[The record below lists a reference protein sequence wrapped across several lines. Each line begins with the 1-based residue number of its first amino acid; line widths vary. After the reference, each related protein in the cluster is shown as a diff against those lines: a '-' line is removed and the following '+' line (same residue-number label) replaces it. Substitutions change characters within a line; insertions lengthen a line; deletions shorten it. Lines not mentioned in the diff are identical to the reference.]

1 MFNHSKSPFKDWIK
15 QFICVLLSL
24 ITLSTSVIDVYAKDY
39 VKSDSSGG
47 CDYYIIDGEDV
58 KDLFDFG
65 ISDVPN
71 ILDWILDFKS
81 YTVIKD
87 YEDSDGNQRYKCYF
101 NTPNLQSIVKNS
113 VIGKISDGYTDD
125 TYDVNETEWIVPVGK
140 NATSENA
147 ITKYGF
153 KIPSYTYMGEYPKE
167 VMSPAGI
174 VPSPKRWWE
183 VLWAAIKALFGAS
196 FLKAPDAD
204 NFNSIRYINHTYTD
218 RSEYVLEYIK
228 QYYLQYFEAQIP
240 VHKAYDR
247 TPEDEDDWGMKGYFE
262 SPEDL
267 MAMTVTEDANDDAE
281 DYNSQFE
288 DEYLSALQHYMWW
301 YKYKD
306 NGYSTVGLADGSW
319 FSSFKSSSSDLAAS
333 KELKDAEGD
342 TIDGWDNKWDKVKNS
357 DVDITKKIFGVPE
370 DYTEDGWHY
379 LASRSAYKTKFRNW
393 LISNLSDA
401 YVIANS
407 ITASNRYKYKNSPG
421 DIYESGAYSG
431 SSSDRIK
438 GPFDT
443 ASDYGLDPDSGTFN
457 SGVND
462 EALVAL
468 AADMVRYSYDYIMT
482 HIQYDVQE
490 RLEHRDVQ
498 SDHVHKTGHTYVTC
512 TITKKDGS
520 SETKTITYDYK
531 KFYYGYGGSGS
542 IGWWR
547 YGDVNEDYPED
558 LDAAADSASWEAG
571 SSDGA
576 SDGYWKTT
584 KVETDDRLYKDVS
597 SWIGGSPIHHTEP
610 LPEGSPSKGSPWT
623 GSPSTTYEGTV
634 HSTSALL
641 PVTVN
646 GSLTWDSGGPN
657 EFVLDFGVSNWDDID
672 KVVVTDVWC
681 TTEVETTTHYRCD
694 TRTFNQ
700 RANFVFKALWDGRG
714 SYDESTTRKITKL
727 TDYTDDFLKTF
738 DFNRYD
744 VNFAGK
750 SGTDNYHEEDMVHP
764 DLQAIYKNY
773 EHNVILMANYRLFNR
788 YMKRGVY
795 DPDEP
800 KSDDLDDLSEIP
812 YRQCM
817 IQNQGED
824 GECESQKYGD
834 DKTTLTVTNVVVYSG
849 IYKITEKYRSKDYKD
864 SSGNYLTLST
874 EDAHTLL
881 IQLQLYCGPYYD
893 EVLANMMKLI
903 AYAAEYEGDNGPTAR
918 IVDDDSRVMPYD
930 VDTLVPTDKT
940 NYAVVDPRVKLYKDH
955 IIGSLIADFSLEGG
969 FMIFIKPQA
978 TIINIAGKI
987 TEVSVFLQTICNFD
1001 FLDSLGLSPTKMWS
1015 DVFVTLL
1022 MLALALFFIIKTV
1035 IAVIKMG
1042 TRSTAKV
1049 IIGFLLLALELGFIV
1064 TLSINPEA
1072 NWTKIKTN
1080 ATKIMN
1086 LGELTTVFNNK
1097 DLEYL
1102 FGGNEDYEVAYYVP
1116 YLDCWSKY
1124 NTGYGILDT
1133 EQKIDSSKDAAEL
1146 IDFVNPTI
1154 NGKDIGHWSVL
1165 LADSFTYHG
1174 RSNLVVNTVQYNG
1187 HTVNGSV
1194 INNNAYRV
1202 VDHFMAPRVTVGKS
1216 GSNLTLTFTDNPNY
1230 NGEFQK
1236 GLGDILV
1243 KLANC
1248 CLCCFLSVIKLMIF
1262 LYFWWQLYLFIF
1274 NVILG
1279 LGAQGKKFSQVIIE
1293 TFTPL
1298 LALVM
1303 WGIYSGICMMV
1314 GMDASGFVGF
1324 CIIFFMFWLTL
1335 MIIRWWH
1342 DNGRGGLFPFTLGWL
1357 YFLTNLSRAN
1367 RLRTAAKLEQ
1377 EYEHDRM
1384 DAGIYE
1390 QPEETDDNGETKT
1403 KSTFAKQT
1411 HDLFDDSGN
1420 MRSAQ
1425 RNVYDQDDKVKKVYD
1440 NWYKHY
1446 LYLRKNYGYTPT
1458 QEELAAIRS
1467 FERDTKSAER
1477 AQSLRDEIDN
1487 FKSRKSKP
1495 NKLDDYAKIKNN
1507 SDKEDAD
1514 NETK

>member
-58 KDLFDFG
+58 KKLFDFG
-65 ISDVPN
+65 ISNIPN

-87 YEDSDGNQRYKCYF
+87 YEDSDGNQKYKCYF

-174 VPSPKRWWE
+174 VPSPKHWWE
-183 VLWAAIKALFGAS
+183 VLWRAIKALFGVS

-204 NFNSIRYINHTYTD
+204 NFSSIRYINHTYTD

-228 QYYLQYFEAQIP
+228 KYYLQYFESQIP

-247 TPEDEDDWGMKGYFE
+247 TPEDEDDWGMKPYFE
-262 SPEDL
+262 NPEDL
-267 MAMTVTEDANDDAE
+267 MAMTVTKDANDEAK
-281 DYNSQFE
+281 DYNDQFD

-319 FSSFKSSSSDLAAS
+319 FSSFKSSSSELAAS

-342 TIDGWDNKWDKVKNS
+342 VIYGWSNKWDKVNNS
-357 DVDITKKIFGVPE
+357 NVDITKKIFGVPE
-370 DYTEDGWHY
+370 DYNEDGWHY

-421 DIYESGAYSG
+421 DIYESGTLVG

-438 GPFDT
+438 GPLDT

-482 HIQYDVQE
+482 HIKYDKEKSTGTRTLSRTVTTK
-490 RLEHRDVQ
+490 HRD
-498 SDHVHKTGHTYVTC
+498 SWLTYD
-512 TITKKDGS
+512 IYYKDGS
-520 SETKTITYDYK
+520 KSTGNK
-531 KFYYGYGGSGS
+531 KYFNGVSYNSSGS
-542 IGWWR
+542 PAWYTDKRDSVDDPAYSYTDNYPAFTYSSWEVEQSGLERDNLYKDIVDKNMFSST
-547 YGDVNEDYPED
+547 YEEDAGTSSIKNSGSEYNGAYNNHVDED
-558 LDAAADSASWEAG
+558 LDI
-571 SSDGA
+571 
-576 SDGYWKTT
+576 
-584 KVETDDRLYKDVS
+584 DVN
-597 SWIGGSPIHHTEP
+597 ITRN
-610 LPEGSPSKGSPWT
+610 SKGSCSWFYNESDP
-623 GSPSTTYEGTV
+623 
-634 HSTSALL
+634 
-641 PVTVN
+641 
-646 GSLTWDSGGPN
+646 DSNKHN
-657 EFVLDFGVSNWDDID
+657 EKFVPDSDWDDDKID
-672 KVVVTDVWC
+672 KVVITHIRSVKR
-681 TTEVETTTHYRCD
+681 TTTQEKKQDQTIDKHRYH
-694 TRTFNQ
+694 
-700 RANFVFKALWDGRG
+700 NFSFVAFWDGRG
-714 SYDESTTRKITKL
+714 TYDASTTRKIT
-727 TDYTDDFLKTF
+727 TMSNYTDKFLKTF

-744 VNFAGK
+744 VNVAGK
-750 SGTDNYHEEDMVHP
+750 SGVENYYEEDMVHP

-773 EHNVILMANYRLFNR
+773 EHNVILMANYKLFNR

-795 DPDEP
+795 NPDEP
-800 KSDDLDDLSEIP
+800 KSDDLKDLSKIP

-834 DKTTLTVTNVVVYSG
+834 EKTTLTVTNVVVYSG
-849 IYKITEKYRSKDYKD
+849 IYKITEKYRSKGYKD

-930 VDTLVPTDKT
+930 VDTLVPTDKA

-955 IIGSLIADFSLEGG
+955 IIGSLIADFSLDGG
-969 FMIFIKPQA
+969 IAIFIKPQA
-978 TIINIAGKI
+978 TIIDIAGKI

-1022 MLALALFFIIKTV
+1022 LLSLALFFIIKTV

-1042 TRSTAKV
+1042 TRSTARV

-1064 TLSINPEA
+1064 ALSTNPEA
-1072 NWTKIKTN
+1072 NWTKIKTS

-1086 LGELTTVFNNK
+1086 LGEMTTVFNNN

-1124 NTGYGILDT
+1124 NTGYGMLDT
-1133 EQKIDSSKDAAEL
+1133 EQKIDSSRDAAEL
-1146 IDFVNPTI
+1146 VDFVNPTI
-1154 NGKDIGHWSVL
+1154 NGEDIGHWSIL

-1187 HTVNGSV
+1187 HTVNGNV

-1248 CLCCFLSVIKLMIF
+1248 CLCCFLSIIKLMIF

-1303 WGIYSGICMMV
+1303 WGMYSGICMMI
-1314 GMDASGFVGF
+1314 GMDASGFIGF

-1357 YFLTNLSRAN
+1357 YFITNLSKAN
-1367 RLRTAAKLEQ
+1367 RLRTAEKLEQ

-1411 HDLFDDSGN
+1411 HDLFDESGN

-1477 AQSLRDEIDN
+1477 AQSLRDEVDN
-1487 FKSRKSKP
+1487 FKPRKSRP
-1495 NKLDDYAKIKNN
+1495 NKLDDYKKIKND

>member
-1 MFNHSKSPFKDWIK
+1 MFNRSKSPFKDWIK
-15 QFICVLLSL
+15 QFTCVLLSL
-24 ITLSTSVIDVYAKDY
+24 ITLSTSVIDVHAKDY

-47 CDYYIIDGEDV
+47 CDYYIIDGEEV

-65 ISDVPN
+65 ISSVPN

-87 YEDSDGNQRYKCYF
+87 YDDSDGNQRYKCYF

-113 VIGKISDGYTDD
+113 VISKISDGYTDD
-125 TYDVNETEWIVPVGK
+125 TYDVNENEWIVPVGK

-183 VLWAAIKALFGAS
+183 VLWTAIKALFGAS

-240 VHKAYDR
+240 VNEAFDR
-247 TPEDEDDWGMKGYFE
+247 TSEDDDDWGMTGYFK

-267 MAMTVTEDANDDAE
+267 IAMTVTKDANDDAKA
-281 DYNSQFE
+281 YNDQFE
-288 DEYLSALQHYMWW
+288 DDYLSALQHYMMW

-319 FSSFKSSSSDLAAS
+319 FNSFKSSSSELAAS
-333 KELKDAEGD
+333 KELKDAEGEA
-342 TIDGWDNKWDKVKNS
+342 IDGWSNKWDKINNS
-357 DVDITKKIFGVPE
+357 NVDITKQIFGVLE
-370 DYTEDGWHY
+370 DFSEDGWHY
-379 LASRSAYKTKFRNW
+379 LASRSAYKNKFRNW

-407 ITASNRYKYKNSPG
+407 IDAADRYKYGNFSDG
-421 DIYESGAYSG
+421 IGSYN
-431 SSSDRIK
+431 SSSSGRIN
-438 GPFDT
+438 GPFYT
-443 ASDYGLDPDSGTFN
+443 ASDYGLDPDSSTFN
-457 SGVND
+457 SGTSD

-482 HIQYDVQE
+482 HIKYDKE
-490 RLEHRDVQ
+490 K
-498 SDHVHKTGHTYVTC
+498 STGTRTLSR
-512 TITKKDGS
+512 TITTKQRESWLTYTIYYKDGS
-520 SETKTITYDYK
+520 VPVTDTKYFSGVSYDSDGRPAWDTNKVDSVDDPAYS
-531 KFYYGYGGSGS
+531 YT
-542 IGWWR
+542 
-547 YGDVNEDYPED
+547 NDYP
-558 LDAAADSASWEAG
+558 SFTYSTWE
-571 SSDGA
+571 
-576 SDGYWKTT
+576 
-584 KVETDDRLYKDVS
+584 VEESGLERDKLYKDVVSKNMFS
-597 SWIGGSPIHHTEP
+597 STYEEDAG
-610 LPEGSPSKGSPWT
+610 T
-623 GSPSTTYEGTV
+623 GSPT
-634 HSTSALL
+634 
-641 PVTVN
+641 
-646 GSLTWDSGGPN
+646 DSGSEYNGAYN
-657 EFVLDFGVSNWDDID
+657 NNIDEDVDVDVNITRSDKGSCKWHLDESDPDSNKHDEYFASDSDWDDDKID
-672 KVVVTDVWC
+672 KVVI
-681 TTEVETTTHYRCD
+681 THIHSIK
-694 TRTFNQ
+694 RTITQ
-700 RANFVFKALWDGRG
+700 EKKQDQTIDKHRYHNFSFVAFWDGRG
-714 SYDESTTRKITKL
+714 TYDDNSTSKIT
-727 TDYTDDFLKTF
+727 TMTNYTDKFLKTF

-744 VNFAGK
+744 VNVAGK

-800 KSDDLDDLSEIP
+800 ESDDLKNLSKIP

-817 IQNQGED
+817 IENQGEEGD
-824 GECESQKYGD
+824 CESQKYGD
-834 DKTTLTVTNVVVYSG
+834 EKTTLTVTNVVVYSG

-881 IQLQLYCGPYYD
+881 TELQLYCGPYYN
-893 EVLANMMKLI
+893 EVLSNMLKLM
-903 AYAAEYEGDNGPTAR
+903 AYSAEYEGDNGPTAK

-930 VDTLVPTDKT
+930 VDTLVPTDKA
-940 NYAVVDPRVKLYKDH
+940 NYAVVDPRVRLYKDH
-955 IIGSLIADFSLEGG
+955 IIGSLISDFSLDGG
-969 FMIFIKPQA
+969 FAIFIKPQA

-987 TEVSVFLQTICNFD
+987 TEISVFLQTICNFD

-1022 MLALALFFIIKTV
+1022 MLSLALFFIIKTV
-1035 IAVIKMG
+1035 VAVIKMG

-1049 IIGFLLLALELGFIV
+1049 IAGFLLLALELGVIV

-1072 NWTKIKTN
+1072 SWTKIKTN
-1080 ATKIMN
+1080 VTKIAN
-1086 LGELTTVFNNK
+1086 LGELTTVFNNG

-1102 FGGNEDYEVAYYVP
+1102 FGGNEDYEIAYYVP

-1133 EQKIDSSKDAAEL
+1133 EQQIDSSRDVAEL

-1174 RSNLVVNTVQYNG
+1174 RNNSVVNTVQYNG
-1187 HTVNGSV
+1187 YAVNGSV

-1202 VDHFMAPRVTVGKS
+1202 VDHFIAPRVTVGKS
-1216 GSNLTLTFTDNPNY
+1216 DSHLTLTFADNPNY

-1236 GLGDILV
+1236 GIGDILV

-1248 CLCCFLSVIKLMIF
+1248 CLCCFLSIIKLMIF

-1274 NVILG
+1274 NIILG
-1279 LGAQGKKFSQVIIE
+1279 LGAQGKKFSQIVIE

-1298 LALVM
+1298 LALVI
-1303 WGIYSGICMMV
+1303 WGIYSGTCMMV
-1314 GMDASGFVGF
+1314 GMDASGFIGF

-1357 YFLTNLSRAN
+1357 YLITNLSKAN
-1367 RLRTAAKLEQ
+1367 RLHTAAKLEQ

-1390 QPEETDDNGETKT
+1390 QPEEKDDNGETKT

-1425 RNVYDQDDKVKKVYD
+1425 RQAYDQDDKVKKAYD

-1446 LYLRKNYGYTPT
+1446 LYLRKNYGYTST

-1477 AQSLRDEIDN
+1477 AQSLRDEVDN
-1487 FKSRKSKP
+1487 PNSRKYKPSKP
-1495 NKLDDYAKIKNN
+1495 ENWAKIKNN
-1507 SDKEDAD
+1507 DDKEDA
-1514 NETK
+1514 E